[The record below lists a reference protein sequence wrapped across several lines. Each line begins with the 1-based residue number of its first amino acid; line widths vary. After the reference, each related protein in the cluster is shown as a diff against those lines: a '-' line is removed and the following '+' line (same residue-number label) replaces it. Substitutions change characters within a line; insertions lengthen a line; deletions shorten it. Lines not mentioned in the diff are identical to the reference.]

1 MYKRQSLNTS
11 SPDKPIQLG
20 LRPEH
25 IKIGEG
31 ELSGSIKT
39 VESLGA
45 ETVVELDFNGAEI
58 LSLYQGAFQGQK
70 GDKVNFAIDQNKI
83 LFFDEKGMSVQ

>member
-1 MYKRQSLNTS
+1 MNFQA
-11 SPDKPIQLG
+11 QL
-20 LRPEH
+20 
-25 IKIGEG
+25 
-31 ELSGSIKT
+31 KT

-45 ETVVELDFNGAEI
+45 ETVVELDFNGVEI

-70 GDKVNFAIDQNKI
+70 GDKVNFAIDQSKI